1 MAYSLNSKIRD
12 LKPYDPIE
20 GEYRIRLDAN
30 ESFLPVPQEIKDGIL
45 REVGQVAFHRYPDSL
60 AKEVSAAF
68 ADYYGIDARFVTVG
82 NGSDESISVILSAF
96 LMKGDKVLTVSPDF
110 SMYRFYASIVEA
122 ETVELQKE
130 ADLSI
135 SVDKLIQT
143 AQETQAR
150 MIIFSNP
157 CNPTSLG
164 LDRDSV
170 RRLIRSVD
178 ALVVLDEAYMDFW
191 DQSLLGEVTDYDNL
205 IILRTCSKAF
215 GMAAVRLGFAV
226 ANQTLTDVI
235 KAVKSPYN
243 SNTLTQKI
251 GSELF
256 RHPDVLRAGI
266 RKIVESKDQLYYVLK
281 QLEKDCGEKFFVYES
296 RTNFVFIRTPDA
308 EEIYHFFLKQSIAV
322 RLFPGFLRISAGSPE
337 ENDAVIQAFRN
348 YLKIGKGELS

>member
-1 MAYSLNSKIRD
+1 MSYSLNRKIRD

-30 ESFLPVPQEIKDGIL
+30 ESFLPVPEEIKTGIL
-45 REVGQVAFHRYPDSL
+45 QAVEETAFHRYPDSL

-68 ADYYGIDARFVTVG
+68 ADYYEVDPKHVAVG

-96 LMKGDKVLTVSPDF
+96 LMKGDKILTVSPDF

-122 ETVELQKE
+122 ESVVLEKE
-130 ADLSI
+130 EDLTI
-135 SVDKLIQT
+135 SVDKLIKT
-143 AQETQAR
+143 ANEQKVR

-164 LDRDSV
+164 LQRDEV

-191 DQSLLGEVTDYDNL
+191 DQSLLREAAQYENL

-215 GMAAVRLGFAV
+215 GMAAIRLGFSV
-226 ANQTLTDVI
+226 ANETLTNAI

-251 GSELF
+251 GAELF
-256 RHPDVLRAGI
+256 RHPTLLHQGI
-266 RKIVESKDQLYYVLK
+266 QEIVDSKQALYRNMK
-281 QLEKDCGEKFFVYES
+281 ELEASCHEEILVYES
-296 RTNFVFIRTPDA
+296 CTNFIFIRTEKA
-308 EEIYHFFLKQSIAV
+308 KQIYDFLLIQSIAV
-322 RLFPGFLRISAGSPE
+322 RLFPGYLRISAGNAQ
-337 ENDAVIQAFRN
+337 ENAAVVAACRQF
-348 YLKIGKGELS
+348 LLEGEGKA

>member
-1 MAYSLNSKIRD
+1 MSYSLNSKIRD
-12 LKPYDPIE
+12 LKPYNPIE

-30 ESFLPVPQEIKDGIL
+30 ESFLSVPPEIKDGIL
-45 REVGQVAFHRYPDSL
+45 REAGQVAFHRYPDSL

-68 ADYYGIDARFVTVG
+68 AEHYGVDPNLVTVG
-82 NGSDESISVILSAF
+82 NGSDESISVIMSAF
-96 LMKGDKVLTVSPDF
+96 LMKGEKVLTVSPDF

-122 ETVELQKE
+122 ESIELKKE
-130 ADLSI
+130 VDLSI

-143 AQETQAR
+143 AQREKAN

-164 LDRDSV
+164 LDRDAV

-226 ANQTLTDVI
+226 ANKTLTNVI

-256 RHPDVLRAGI
+256 RYPDILRRGI
-266 RKIVESKDQLYYVLK
+266 QEIVASKDQLYCELK
-281 QLEKDCGEKFFVYES
+281 QLEADCGQEIFVYES
-296 RTNFVFIRTPDA
+296 CTNFIFIRTEQA
-308 EEIYHFFLKQSIAV
+308 KEIYEFFLGQSIAI

-337 ENDAVIQAFRN
+337 ENAAVLKAFQEYFQLGKEGQA
-348 YLKIGKGELS
+348 

>member
-1 MAYSLNSKIRD
+1 MSYSLNSKIRD

-20 GEYRIRLDAN
+20 GEYQIRLDAN
-30 ESFLPVPQEIKDGIL
+30 ESFLSVPPEIKDGIL
-45 REVGQVAFHRYPDSL
+45 REVERVAFHRYPDSL
-60 AKEVSAAF
+60 AKEVSVAF
-68 ADYYGIDARFVTVG
+68 ANYYGIDPALVTVG
-82 NGSDESISVILSAF
+82 NGSDESISVIMSAF

-110 SMYRFYASIVEA
+110 SMYHFYASIVEA
-122 ETVELQKE
+122 ESVELKKE
-130 ADLSI
+130 EDLSI

-143 AQETQAR
+143 AQQEQIN

-164 LDRDSV
+164 LTRDAV

-191 DQSLLGEVTDYDNL
+191 DQSLLEEVTDYDNL

-226 ANQTLTDVI
+226 ANPTLTNAI

-256 RHPDVLRAGI
+256 RHPDVLRRGI
-266 RKIVESKDQLYYVLK
+266 HEIVESKDELYHALK
-281 QLEKDCGEKFFVYES
+281 QLEADCEQEFFVYES
-296 RTNFVFIRTPDA
+296 CTNFVFIRTEHA
-308 EEIYHFFLKQSIAV
+308 KEIYYFLLEQSIAV
-322 RLFPGFLRISAGSPE
+322 RLFPGFLRISAGNRE
-337 ENDAVIQAFRN
+337 ENGAVLKAFRE
-348 YLKIGKGELS
+348 YFQIGKGKPS

>member
-1 MAYSLNSKIRD
+1 MSYSLNSKIRD

-20 GEYRIRLDAN
+20 EEYRIRLDAN
-30 ESFLPVPQEIKDGIL
+30 ESFLSVPQEIKDGIL
-45 REVGQVAFHRYPDSL
+45 REVDRVAFHRYPDSL
-60 AKEVSAAF
+60 AKEVSVAF
-68 ADYYGIDARFVTVG
+68 ADYYGIDPSWVTVG
-82 NGSDESISVILSAF
+82 NGSDESISVIMSAF
-96 LMKGDKVLTVSPDF
+96 LMKGDKVLTISPDF

-122 ETVELQKE
+122 ESIEFQKE
-130 ADLSI
+130 EDLSI

-143 AQETQAR
+143 AQQEQVS

-164 LDRDSV
+164 LNRDSV
-170 RRLIRSVD
+170 RQLIRSVD

-191 DQSLLGEVTDYDNL
+191 DQSLLEEVADYDNL

-226 ANQTLTDVI
+226 ANPTLTNAI

-256 RHPDVLRAGI
+256 RHPDILRCGI
-266 RKIVESKDQLYYVLK
+266 RQIVESKNKLYQDLK
-281 QLEKDCGEKFFVYES
+281 ELESDCGEKIFVYES
-296 RTNFVFIRTPDA
+296 CTNFVFIRTEDA
-308 EEIYHFFLKQSIAV
+308 KEIYHFFLKRSIAV
-322 RLFPGFLRISAGSPE
+322 RLFPGFLRISAGNPE
-337 ENDAVIQAFRN
+337 ENTAVVQAFRN
-348 YLKIGKGELS
+348 YFQMGKGEQL